1 MKGEAG
7 SDDGMRDGGEG
18 AAGRVGRAT
27 EGEPG
32 AGARIL
38 VVDDDRAFRLST
50 AALLRDEGYRIVEAE
65 DGEEARRALEGGG
78 VHLILLDMRMPG
90 IDGIDLVEVLRT
102 RGEHTPILMISGFG
116 TVDAAVRALHVGADD
131 FLTKPVEPEVLTQ
144 RVAQLLSSR
153 PSPDRAATRFGLTGK
168 SDALALV
175 LREVEKVGPSETT
188 VLITG
193 ETGTGKEL
201 IARAVHQASRRRD
214 GPFVPVNCAAF
225 ADGLLESE
233 LFGHTRGAFTGA
245 VQDKVGLFQAA
256 DGGTLFLD
264 EVGDLAE
271 GAQKR
276 LLRALQEREITPVGS
291 VRPVSVDVRLVAATN
306 QDLEAAV
313 EDGRFRADLYY
324 RLNVFRIRV
333 PPLRERPGDVPL
345 LVEHFFRQR
354 GSSAAAVSPLALRLL
369 TRFGWPG
376 NVRQLFATLEGAWVR
391 ADGEVIQA
399 NHLPA
404 EIRDP
409 SAADSAALRNGP
421 ERYRAQGAEGDER
434 RAILRALEQAGGV
447 RAHAAHL
454 LGMGRTTLWR
464 KMREYGIDEGDPR
477 H

>member
-1 MKGEAG
+1 MKGDHQEEA
-7 SDDGMRDGGEG
+7 SRD
-18 AAGRVGRAT
+18 R
-27 EGEPG
+27 PPC
-32 AGARIL
+32 IL

-65 DGEEARRALEGGG
+65 DGEQARLVLEEGG

-131 FLTKPVEPEVLTQ
+131 FLTKPVEPDVLTE
-144 RVAQLLSSR
+144 RVAQLISLR
-153 PSPDRAATRFGLTGK
+153 PTQTRATGRFGLTGR
-168 SDALALV
+168 SEALRQV
-175 LREVEKVGPSETT
+175 LSEVEKVGPSDTT

-201 IARAVHQASRRRD
+201 IARAVHQASRRKE

-225 ADGLLESE
+225 ASGLLESE

-245 VQDKVGLFQAA
+245 VQDKVGLFKAA

-306 QDLEAAV
+306 QDLEGQV
-313 EDGRFRADLYY
+313 EEGTFRADLYY

-354 GSSAAAVSPLALRLL
+354 GSSAAAVSPLALRLI
-369 TRFGWPG
+369 TRFPWPG

-391 ADGEVIQA
+391 SSGEAIQA
-399 NHLPA
+399 NHLPPEVREA
-404 EIRDP
+404 
-409 SAADSAALRNGP
+409 SGGALSSGPNGG
-421 ERYRAQGAEGDER
+421 ERYRAPLEDRDER
-434 RAILRALEQAGGV
+434 QAIVRALEEAGGV

-464 KMREYGIDEGDPR
+464 KMREYGLDDGEPG
-477 H
+477 

>member
-1 MKGEAG
+1 MGTTSG
-7 SDDGMRDGGEG
+7 NRPGNGGPP
-18 AAGRVGRAT
+18 RV
-27 EGEPG
+27 
-32 AGARIL
+32 L
-38 VVDDDRAFRLST
+38 VVDDDQAFRMST
-50 AALLRDEGYRIVEAE
+50 AALLRDEGYRIIEAGN
-65 DGEEARRALEGGG
+65 GEEARQALDQGS

-131 FLTKPVEPEVLTQ
+131 FLTKPVEPEVLTD
-144 RVAQLLSSR
+144 RVAQLLSNR
-153 PSPDRAATRFGLTGK
+153 PSADRVASRFGLTGK
-168 SDALALV
+168 SEALTGVIA
-175 LREVEKVGPSETT
+175 EVEKVGPSETT

-201 IARAVHQASRRRD
+201 IARAVHQASDRRE

-245 VQDKVGLFQAA
+245 VQDKVGLFKAA

-264 EVGDLAE
+264 EVGDMAE

-306 QDLEAAV
+306 QDLEALV
-313 EDGRFRADLYY
+313 EEGRFRADLYY
-324 RLNVFRIRV
+324 RLNVFRIQV

-369 TRFGWPG
+369 TRFSWPG

-391 ADGEVIQA
+391 ADGEAIQA
-399 NHLPA
+399 NHLPP
-404 EIRDP
+404 EVRDP
-409 SAADSAALRNGP
+409 SAQSSGAAAGGP
-421 ERYRAQGAEGDER
+421 ERYRAQVPEADER
-434 RAILRALEQAGGV
+434 RAILQALENAGGV

-464 KMREYGIDEGDPR
+464 KMREYGIEEGDPR

>member
-1 MKGEAG
+1 MSGDHRERG
-7 SDDGMRDGGEG
+7 SPDR
-18 AAGRVGRAT
+18 
-27 EGEPG
+27 PPC
-32 AGARIL
+32 IL
-38 VVDDDRAFRLST
+38 VVDDDQAFRLST

-65 DGEEARRALEGGG
+65 DGEQARLALEDGGI
-78 VHLILLDMRMPG
+78 HLVLLDMRMPG

-131 FLTKPVEPEVLTQ
+131 FLTKPVEPDVLTE
-144 RVAQLLSSR
+144 RVAQLLSHR
-153 PSPDRAATRFGLTGK
+153 PTQTGSTGRFGLTGR
-168 SDALALV
+168 SEALREV
-175 LREVEKVGPSETT
+175 LSEVEKVGPSDTT

-201 IARAVHQASRRRD
+201 IARAVHQASLRRE

-225 ADGLLESE
+225 ASGLLESE

-245 VQDKVGLFQAA
+245 VQDKVGLFKAA

-306 QDLEAAV
+306 QDLERQV
-313 EDGRFRADLYY
+313 EEGMFRADLYY

-354 GSSAAAVSPLALRLL
+354 GSSAAAVSPLALRLI
-369 TRFGWPG
+369 TRFPWPG

-391 ADGEVIQA
+391 SAGEVIQA
-399 NHLPA
+399 NHLPP
-404 EIRDP
+404 EVREG
-409 SAADSAALRNGP
+409 SGALSSGPNGG
-421 ERYRAQGAEGDER
+421 ERYRAPVEDGDER
-434 RAILRALEQAGGV
+434 QAIVRALEAAGGV

-464 KMREYGIDEGDPR
+464 KMREYGLDDGEPG
-477 H
+477 